1 MVATASPRRV
11 EQSTQFRELYLF
23 ALYRLLEAGLLALV
37 VFNPIVGS
45 RLDSEQPLVGR
56 VLAVVYL
63 IIASILLLQ
72 ARIHARASKHVL
84 WPTLIGA
91 GLDIVFAAVATAVL
105 PAIAP
110 GIALMLLF
118 NVGVASLLL
127 PLRLGLGV
135 AAGASLM
142 LIGIYL
148 WSQLT
153 ARMPVRPLAEVMMFA
168 VSYLAIATL
177 SYPLRQRVNLTQ
189 ALADRRGAEATRLA
203 EINEL
208 IIRRM
213 RTGVLLVDR
222 DGQMKL
228 ANEAAMLLLGEGAVG
243 TRELA
248 QAAPELALR
257 LTEWLRTG
265 INNEAPMRMGHEQF
279 ELVPRFARLLAN
291 SDNTLIFLDD
301 TSLVSRR
308 AESLTLAAMGRF
320 SASLAHE
327 IRNPLAAISYAA
339 QLLEESHDIVE
350 GDRRMVQIIHQQCMR
365 TNSIVESV
373 LGLARRERATAEHIE
388 LVAML
393 RAFIEEFKQTVPD
406 ETDNIVLNAPLPSVS
421 ALIDS
426 KHLHQVITAL
436 VQNARRHGH
445 LPGEAARITLHVYKI
460 EDAPVIDVLDCGPGI
475 AEAAV
480 PQLFRPFFTT
490 SQHGTGLGL
499 YIARELCRANG
510 ASLDHIA
517 TTSGCCFRITLPG
530 QHALLPA

>member
-1 MVATASPRRV
+1 LAVSAPTVRP
-11 EQSTQFRELYLF
+11 EQGTQLRELYLF
-23 ALYRLLEAGLLALV
+23 ALYRLLEAGMLALV

-45 RLDSEQPLVGR
+45 RLDSAQPFAGQGLAIAYL
-56 VLAVVYL
+56 VLA
-63 IIASILLLQ
+63 IGLLLQ
-72 ARIHARASKHVL
+72 ARSAKSVR
-84 WPTLIGA
+84 WPTLVGA
-91 GLDIVFAAVATAVL
+91 GIDILFAAAATALL

-110 GIALMLLF
+110 GVALMLLF
-118 NVGVASLLL
+118 NIGAAALLL
-127 PLRLGLGV
+127 PLRLGMGV
-135 AAGASLM
+135 AGAASVALA
-142 LIGIYL
+142 GIYL
-148 WSQLT
+148 WSLLSER
-153 ARMPVRPLAEVMMFA
+153 APARPLAEVMMFA
-168 VSYLAIATL
+168 VSFLAIAAL
-177 SYPLRQRVNLTQ
+177 SHQLRQRVDQTQ

-222 DGQMKL
+222 DGEMKL

-243 TRELA
+243 TRVLA

-257 LTEWLRTG
+257 LTEWLRSG
-265 INNEAPMRMGHEQF
+265 VNNEAPMRMGHEQF

-388 LVAML
+388 LVGML

-406 ETDNIVLNAPLPSVS
+406 ETDNISLDATLPNVS
-421 ALIDS
+421 ALVDS
-426 KHLHQVITAL
+426 RHLHQVLTAL

-445 LPGEAARITLHVYKI
+445 QTGEAARITLHVYKI
-460 EDAPVIDVLDCGPGI
+460 EDTPVIDVIDAGPGI
-475 AEAAV
+475 SETAIS
-480 PQLFRPFFTT
+480 QLFRPFFTT

-510 ASLDHIA
+510 ASLDHVPK
-517 TTSGCCFRITLPG
+517 SGGGCCFRITLPG
-530 QHALLPA
+530 LHALLPA